1 MEYALKF
8 ETQSDQTDKI
18 NAALAEAQPELKIAL
33 KNKEVRI
40 PGRPPYWYAD
50 LGNILEAIRLILA
63 KHGIVITVHL
73 LPGFIM
79 VKLGHTSGQWLAS
92 YGPLFETKD
101 IKVYGANITYM
112 RRYLTEGLV
121 GICAQDDI
129 DGDPDSGTLSD
140 QGSQYKNQSTPS
152 QSQAPIIKPKDHSQ
166 SNRIVAPSL
175 PPQAQPKPV
184 TNYSPEV
191 QPIVDRVKAFV
202 SEGAV
207 SQTEVAEMILEM
219 GKPAHELS
227 KAQWQSI
234 YDRISKD

>member
-1 MEYALKF
+1 MEQLPN
-8 ETQSDQTDKI
+8 QSSEI
-18 NAALAEAQPELKIAL
+18 GELIAALAKAQPELRNPH
-33 KNKEVRI
+33 KNKQAHI
-40 PGRPPYWYAD
+40 PGRPYMYAD
-50 LGNILEAIRLILA
+50 LGEIVDSYRLPLA
-63 KHGIVITVHL
+63 KQGIIVLTQLGVNSITVKIAHS
-73 LPGFIM
+73 
-79 VKLGHTSGQWLAS
+79 SGQWMAS
-92 YGPLFETKD
+92 TAPIFESKD
-101 IKVYGANITYM
+101 IKVFGANITYN
-112 RRYLTEGLV
+112 RRYLTEGLI
-121 GICAQDDI
+121 GLAAQEDI

-140 QGSQYKNQSTPS
+140 QGSQYKNQSSPS
-152 QSQAPIIKPKDHSQ
+152 QSQAPTVKPKDHSQ

-202 SEGAV
+202 SEGIA